1 MGSEVHLQNSI
12 QVPAPRQR
20 YRGCSDFQPPPWR
33 RGRAA
38 EQSLSPQSV
47 TLLSF
52 PSHGVSVAY
61 LHLTVCPAPLSPL
74 GSSSPS
80 PKLPVSRRAQA
91 DPTLMGRRWSRD
103 AGGGFAGIP
112 LPKAGLC
119 LHLAGGGVGGE
130 GEGTG
135 FPMQMP
141 CRTPETGLCL
151 ACRGIFRPDSKV
163 ICSADGVEPCGR
175 GRGGSVPCWPSH
187 LCLHPLLCRLSVT
200 VPACSSGGCCGS
212 GRTEKSLAF
221 ALLHRDLCA

>member
-61 LHLTVCPAPLSPL
+61 LHLTVYPAPLSPL

-103 AGGGFAGIP
+103 AGGGLLASRSLKLGSACILQEVGLAEKEKERAFQCKCHAGP
-112 LPKAGLC
+112 QRPACVWHVEGFLDQTAKLFVRLMVSSPA
-119 LHLAGGGVGGE
+119 GGE
-130 GEGTG
+130 GAALSHVGH
-135 FPMQMP
+135 
-141 CRTPETGLCL
+141 RISVSILC
-151 ACRGIFRPDSKV
+151 
-163 ICSADGVEPCGR
+163 
-175 GRGGSVPCWPSH
+175 SV
-187 LCLHPLLCRLSVT
+187 
-200 VPACSSGGCCGS
+200 A
-212 GRTEKSLAF
+212 
-221 ALLHRDLCA
+221 